1 MISVI
6 GFFFS
11 SLPGITVPA
20 GVVVVD
26 APVGVLLLRCMPVF
40 M

>member
-1 MISVI
+1 MSVR

-11 SLPGITVPA
+11 SFPGMTFPA

-26 APVGVLLLRCMPVF
+26 APVGVEPLLWMPVF